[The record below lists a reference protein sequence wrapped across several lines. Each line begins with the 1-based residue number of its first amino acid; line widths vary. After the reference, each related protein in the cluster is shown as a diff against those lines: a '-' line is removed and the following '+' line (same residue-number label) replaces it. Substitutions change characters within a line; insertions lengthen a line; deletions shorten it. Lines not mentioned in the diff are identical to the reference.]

1 MYKNNTYR
9 VATSLDMIIW
19 LSIGKKHN
27 SLAKFGQGYR
37 EIKRERMEEEGEG
50 NICIFVLK
58 GYFGNFTNEHSCL
71 KNFH

>member
-27 SLAKFGQGYR
+27 SLAKFG
-37 EIKRERMEEEGEG
+37 
-50 NICIFVLK
+50 
-58 GYFGNFTNEHSCL
+58 
-71 KNFH
+71 